1 MGTKR
6 RAAIFLG
13 RNRVAAALLVT
24 ALAVLGPSCGESGPA
39 TAELGP
45 IAKTVWV
52 RWFVGVRV
60 HFVAIV
66 TNTSADPIELHDITY
81 EMRSPSGALVESGGV
96 PQSYPKRIGPGQSA
110 VIGRTVTADTAEK
123 TEDVA
128 SVDIDFEARKV
139 ASADNLLT
147 VVTAEYRGA
156 DDTLQALVVGEVR
169 NDGSKLHDNIKV
181 AVVMLDAAG
190 QAIGFATARLPVG
203 ALAPG
208 ESAQFVTHADLP
220 ADQVGGRVHS
230 LLVFASDQ

>member
-1 MGTKR
+1 MKR
-6 RAAIFLG
+6 KPATFPTGARTL
-13 RNRVAAALLVT
+13 AALLLVVAT
-24 ALAVLGPSCGESGPA
+24 VLGMSCISSDPA
-39 TAELGP
+39 SSELGP
-45 IAKTVWV
+45 ITKTVWV
-52 RWFVGVRV
+52 RWLVGVRV

-66 TNTSADPIELHDITY
+66 TNTGLDPIELHDINY
-81 EMRSPSGALVESGGV
+81 EMRTPSGALVESGGV

-147 VVTAEYRGA
+147 VVTSEYRGA
-156 DDTLQALVVGEVR
+156 DDILQAQVVGEVR
-169 NDGSKLHDNIKV
+169 NDGSKLYDNIKV
-181 AVVMLDAAG
+181 AVVMLDVDG
-190 QAIGFATARLPVG
+190 RAIGFATAKLPVG

-208 ESAQFVTHADLP
+208 ESAQFATNADLP
-220 ADQVGGRVHS
+220 ADQVDGRVHA

>member
-1 MGTKR
+1 M
-6 RAAIFLG
+6 FLAS
-13 RNRVAAALLVT
+13 VAL
-24 ALAVLGPSCGESGPA
+24 LGPSCTGSDPA

-45 IAKTVWV
+45 ITKTVWV
-52 RWFVGVRV
+52 RWLVGVRV

-66 TNTSADPIELHDITY
+66 TNTGAHPIELHDINY
-81 EMRSPSGALVESGGV
+81 EMRTPSGALIESGGV

-147 VVTAEYRGA
+147 VVTSEYRGA
-156 DDTLQALVVGEVR
+156 DDILQAQVVGEVR
-169 NDGSKLHDNIKV
+169 NDGSKLYDNIKV
-181 AVVMLDAAG
+181 AVVMLDADG
-190 QAIGFATARLPVG
+190 HAIGFATAKLPVG

-220 ADQVGGRVHS
+220 ADKIDGRVHS
-230 LLVFASDQ
+230 VLVFASDQ